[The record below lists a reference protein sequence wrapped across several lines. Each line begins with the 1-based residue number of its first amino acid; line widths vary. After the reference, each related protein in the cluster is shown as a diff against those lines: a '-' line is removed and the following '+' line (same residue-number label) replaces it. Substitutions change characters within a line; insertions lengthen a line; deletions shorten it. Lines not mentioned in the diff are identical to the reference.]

1 MYFNIDKKYY
11 LIIMGA
17 NISEIMIFYIMKKIE
32 AQEYEERQKQIK
44 EQSQNLEII
53 NPSNNYDD
61 IK

>member
-1 MYFNIDKKYY
+1 
-11 LIIMGA
+11 
-17 NISEIMIFYIMKKIE
+17 MKKIE

-53 NPSNNYDD
+53 NPLNNYDD